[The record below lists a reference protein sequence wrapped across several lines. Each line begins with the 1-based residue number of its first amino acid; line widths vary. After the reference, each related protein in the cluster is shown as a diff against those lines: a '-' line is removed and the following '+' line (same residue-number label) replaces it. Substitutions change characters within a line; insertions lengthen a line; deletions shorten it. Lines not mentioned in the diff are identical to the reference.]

1 MPVITAADLRHVELS
16 MVAMMME
23 RLKRK
28 QKGGSAWCLPGD
40 HADLLN
46 TYVAALAAPGIERDV
61 MKSLRKGSLVIIQ
74 SGGARVHWIT
84 EILRPL
90 YPQLSTLG
98 IFEKGRQYETYLIVA
113 HEPYIPT
120 GGGNRKFA
128 VLVSRPKQAYLNL
141 DNYHYSTFTSHCVH
155 RNPNKTES
163 LESLRL
169 QFRRMPSLIATRS
182 SRINGEHEDLEK
194 NICSEAPAVGEV
206 SPSRK
211 RRFGSENPISSPS
224 KQSSPA
230 KWKSPRRSVTAS
242 PKTPMNVNPEQISAV
257 KEALHVSTAPSAILC
272 REDEQTRLLEF
283 CKECIANGK
292 SGSLYAC
299 GCPGTGKTLSMEKVK
314 ELLLNWVKEILA
326 VLQLQKKTSSSSSPL
341 HQLQKLFSQKKQ
353 ASDKKMILIVAD
365 EMDYLITKDCSVLH
379 ELFLL
384 TSLPSSRCK
393 PTVLT
398 FRAYSKDHILR
409 ILRQRLMV
417 LPCDVFQE
425 EALELCARKIA
436 AASGDMRKALFV
448 CRSAVEMLEA
458 EVVDSSSKMCLVQAN
473 GASPDQ
479 SLSRTIKLLA
489 KDENIVRIDHMAVA
503 LSKTFKSAIVD
514 TVQSL
519 PQHQQMVLCSIVKL
533 FQRSKKDTTIAEL
546 NRSYSE
552 ICKSVVIPPAS
563 ALEFSTMCK
572 VLSDQG
578 LFKLGQSREDRLKR
592 VTLKVDEAEIKFALQ
607 NAYAVLIREN
617 S

>member
-1 MPVITAADLRHVELS
+1 
-16 MVAMMME
+16 
-23 RLKRK
+23 
-28 QKGGSAWCLPGD
+28 
-40 HADLLN
+40 
-46 TYVAALAAPGIERDV
+46 
-61 MKSLRKGSLVIIQ
+61 
-74 SGGARVHWIT
+74 
-84 EILRPL
+84 
-90 YPQLSTLG
+90 
-98 IFEKGRQYETYLIVA
+98 
-113 HEPYIPT
+113 
-120 GGGNRKFA
+120 
-128 VLVSRPKQAYLNL
+128 
-141 DNYHYSTFTSHCVH
+141 
-155 RNPNKTES
+155 
-163 LESLRL
+163 
-169 QFRRMPSLIATRS
+169 MPSLIAPCS

-194 NICSEAPAVGEV
+194 KRCGEAPTIIHDV
-206 SPSRK
+206 SPTRK
-211 RRFGSENPISSPS
+211 RRSRSGDLVSSPS
-224 KQSSPA
+224 KQCSPT
-230 KWKSPRRSVTAS
+230 KWKSPRRSATAS
-242 PKTPMNVNPEQISAV
+242 PKTPMNCSPSKWKSPRTSKDGIVNGSVVRVSKSPRKRLADSFPSKPKWNPKGRILFHLEQISAV

-283 CKECIANGK
+283 C
-292 SGSLYAC
+292 
-299 GCPGTGKTLSMEKVK
+299 TGKTLSVEKVK
-314 ELLLNWVKEILA
+314 ELLLNWVKEA
-326 VLQLQKKTSSSSSPL
+326 GHQKPDVLSINCTSLTSTSEIFMHQLQKKTSSSSSPL
-341 HQLQKLFSQKKQ
+341 QQLQKLFSQKKQ
-353 ASDKKMILIVAD
+353 ASNRKMMLIIAD

-384 TSLPSSRCK
+384 TSLPSSRCIIIGVANAIDLASRFLPKLQSLNWRHVLHSGK
-393 PTVLT
+393 PMVLT

-417 LPCDVFQE
+417 LPYDVFQE

-473 GASPDQ
+473 GATPDQ
-479 SLSRTIKLLA
+479 SLSRTIKLLV
-489 KDENIVRIDHMAVA
+489 KDENTVRIDHMAVA
-503 LSKTFKSAIVD
+503 LSKTFKSPIVD

-592 VTLKVDEAEIKFALQ
+592 VTLKVDEAEIGFALQ
-607 NAYAVLIREN
+607 GIRLFRN
-617 S
+617 CLQ